1 MRSTIAI
8 WIAAMTMSIVSYAQP
23 QKVKARDLDGV
34 WQMKIEL
41 EEDFIE
47 KEIED
52 EDDVMARIIMQATGS
67 FVDGILDELDIKFRF
82 LDDNVCKIYVSAFGS
97 DVEEETG
104 EWYINSKG
112 QLIISDTDSF
122 QSDGDE
128 YWMMQ
133 DDILIAMEDGEEMG
147 DDDARVY
154 MVKISD

>member
-1 MRSTIAI
+1 MKSTIAI
-8 WIAAMTMSIVSYAQP
+8 WVAAMTFSVVSYAQP
-23 QKVKARDLDGV
+23 QKVKERDLGGV

-41 EEDFIE
+41 GEDFIE
-47 KEIED
+47 KEIEK

-97 DVEEETG
+97 ESEVETG

-112 QLIISDTDSF
+112 QLIISDTDSY

-133 DDILIAMEDGEEMG
+133 DDILIAMEDGEILE
-147 DDDARVY
+147 DDAKVY
-154 MVKISD
+154 MVRISD